1 MREIEI
7 KARVGNKAPL
17 LAALKANG
25 VQLSEPITQR
35 DRVFGLQG
43 VDGGDDT
50 NGAPWLRIRSETK
63 NGVTKQIFT
72 LKKSV
77 TNQMDSIEHETEV
90 TSEQELEQIIKH
102 IGFLPYSDLTKT
114 RQKAA
119 FGELEICVDS
129 IEDFGNFIEVEKLT
143 DENVDYEQVAEEL
156 WRVLESFGVSR
167 DDHVTDGYDVMMRRK
182 MGLKG

>member
-7 KARVGNKAPL
+7 KARVKDRVSL
-17 LAALKANG
+17 LATLKTNG
-25 VQLSEPITQR
+25 VELSEPITQR

-50 NGAPWLRIRSETK
+50 NDASWLRIRIETK
-63 NGVTKQIFT
+63 NGTTKQIFT

-77 TNQMDSIEHETEV
+77 TNQMDSIEHETEIADGA
-90 TSEQELEQIIKH
+90 ELEQIIKH
-102 IGFLPYSDLTKT
+102 LNFLPYSDLTKT

-119 FGELEICVDS
+119 HGELEICVDTV
-129 IEDFGNFIEVEKLT
+129 EGLGDFIEVEKLT
-143 DENVDYEQVAEEL
+143 SEDADYAQVAEEL
-156 WRVLESFGVSR
+156 WQVLESFGVQR
-167 DDHVTDGYDVMMRRK
+167 HDHVTDGYDVMMRRK